1 MNFNKVIL
9 LGNLTR
15 DPQLSYTPN
24 QTAVCEFGI
33 AVNRKWTSQDGNEQN
48 EVLFMDCMM
57 FGKRGEAVNKYCM
70 KGEPLLVEGRLKLDT
85 WKQDDGLQRSKIRL
99 VVENFQFIGGQADK
113 PEQRPDRKDKPVDD
127 DGDSIPF

>member
-1 MNFNKVIL
+1 MNYNRTIL

-33 AVNRKWTSQDGNEQN
+33 AVNHNWTGKDGNEHK
-48 EVLFMDCMM
+48 EVLFMDCKM
-57 FGKRGEAVNKYCM
+57 FGKRGEAVNNFCM

-85 WKQDDGLQRSKIRL
+85 WKQDDGLERSKIRL
-99 VVENFQFIGGQADK
+99 VVENFQFIGSKEDK
-113 PEQRPDRKDKPVDD
+113 PEQRPGRKEKPVDD
-127 DGDSIPF
+127 DDVPF